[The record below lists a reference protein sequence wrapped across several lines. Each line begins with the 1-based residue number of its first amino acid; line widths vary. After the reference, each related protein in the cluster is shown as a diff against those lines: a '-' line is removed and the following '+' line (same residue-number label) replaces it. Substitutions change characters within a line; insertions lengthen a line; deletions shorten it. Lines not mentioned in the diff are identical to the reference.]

1 LKHNGE
7 DNVNAIEAAVSFRR
21 RAPNLEVNLSLGNL
35 HLSAPPTPSLTSR
48 APSHNDELHVSTHHP
63 QRTLQPPTMSARL
76 GLRFGAAMRQPFRS
90 QMRNTNRRFQST
102 TAAGTGPEASA
113 FSKFFNSEVGPK
125 PVHVGAPIMKVRSP
139 PTLPTPQLPAPLPHL
154 LSTQSLAYMPRQ
166 WGLVLAGA
174 SDFTRPASQL
184 SLTQNMA
191 LTCTGAIWTRWCFII
206 KPRNL
211 FLASVNFLLFLVG
224 ATQTTRV
231 LRYQSELKG
240 QTLPEAVAE
249 KAGEAQE
256 KVVEAVQEPGKVKE
270 AVVGK

>member
-1 LKHNGE
+1 
-7 DNVNAIEAAVSFRR
+7 
-21 RAPNLEVNLSLGNL
+21 
-35 HLSAPPTPSLTSR
+35 
-48 APSHNDELHVSTHHP
+48 
-63 QRTLQPPTMSARL
+63 MSARL

-125 PVHVGAPIMKVRSP
+125 TVHFWAPIMK
-139 PTLPTPQLPAPLPHL
+139 
-154 LSTQSLAYMPRQ
+154 